1 MNVENLA
8 ILIPGKFN
16 FPLGCREELLV
27 TLSSQ
32 QMNES
37 HGARLPIYSSML
49 DQVVI
54 SPPNDVVMKLFPTVK
69 VTDVDTGGKTSTY
82 N

>member
-1 MNVENLA
+1 M
-8 ILIPGKFN
+8 
-16 FPLGCREELLV
+16 

-37 HGARLPIYSSML
+37 HGARLPNHSSML
-49 DQVVI
+49 DQVVM
-54 SPPNDVVMKLFPTVK
+54 SPSNDVVIRLFPTVK